1 MTRDQQQ
8 GRKGNREHRGRQL
21 AHVVHGILYPSTAS
35 GVERPAQAPRS
46 RRQQNIAVFSRSRC
60 DGIPAALK
68 GTNGPL
74 ARCRLMNIEKR
85 ALLDH
90 AERCRRVAN
99 DLTHSKAA
107 QRLRA
112 MADEYEARAT
122 RLDEDVRS
130 TPSRNS
136 RCQLEGKGERQG

>member
-1 MTRDQQQ
+1 
-8 GRKGNREHRGRQL
+8 
-21 AHVVHGILYPSTAS
+21 
-35 GVERPAQAPRS
+35 
-46 RRQQNIAVFSRSRC
+46 
-60 DGIPAALK
+60 
-68 GTNGPL
+68 
-74 ARCRLMNIEKR
+74 MNIEKR

-112 MADEYEARAT
+112 MAEEYEARAT
-122 RLDEDVRS
+122 RLDDEDVRS

-136 RCQLEGKGERQG
+136 RCRLEGKGERQG

>member
-1 MTRDQQQ
+1 
-8 GRKGNREHRGRQL
+8 
-21 AHVVHGILYPSTAS
+21 
-35 GVERPAQAPRS
+35 
-46 RRQQNIAVFSRSRC
+46 
-60 DGIPAALK
+60 
-68 GTNGPL
+68 
-74 ARCRLMNIEKR
+74 MNIEKR

-122 RLDEDVRS
+122 RLDDEDVRS
-130 TPSRNS
+130 TASRDS
-136 RCQLEGKGERQG
+136 RCHLEGKGERQG